1 MSRSTLEWYEQIARG
16 LIWAAG
22 VVLALAVLGAILIAG
37 SDEALPLFEDVERQG
52 RGVAALASLAWGV
65 TAAGVLLG
73 LGAILRLLVTD
84 RLERLGPAP
93 KPAEPAAPK
102 RAAAESAAAKRK
114 QPESAAAK
122 RKQPESAASSRK
134 QTETAAP
141 QRPARPRRDDDERE

>member
-65 TAAGVLLG
+65 TAAGILLG
-73 LGAILRLLVTD
+73 LGAILRLMVND
-84 RLERLGPAP
+84 RLERLGPA
-93 KPAEPAAPK
+93 AEPAA
-102 RAAAESAAAKRK
+102 AKRGTSE
-114 QPESAAAK
+114 PTASK
-122 RKQPESAASSRK
+122 RKPAQPGASK
-134 QTETAAP
+134 
-141 QRPARPRRDDDERE
+141 RPVRPRRDRDAESDDERE

>member
-65 TAAGVLLG
+65 TAAGILLG
-73 LGAILRLLVTD
+73 LGAILRLMVSD

-93 KPAEPAAPK
+93 KAAEPAAAKRAPSEPAPPK
-102 RAAAESAAAKRK
+102 RKPAK
-114 QPESAAAK
+114 P
-122 RKQPESAASSRK
+122 AASK
-134 QTETAAP
+134 
-141 QRPARPRRDDDERE
+141 RPARPRQGRNVERDDEPE

>member
-65 TAAGVLLG
+65 TAAGILLG
-73 LGAILRLLVTD
+73 LGAILRLMVSD

-93 KPAEPAAPK
+93 KAAEPAAAKRAPSEPTPPK
-102 RAAAESAAAKRK
+102 RKPA
-114 QPESAAAK
+114 QP
-122 RKQPESAASSRK
+122 AASK
-134 QTETAAP
+134 
-141 QRPARPRRDDDERE
+141 RPARPRQGRDAERDDERE

>member
-65 TAAGVLLG
+65 TAAGILLG
-73 LGAILRLLVTD
+73 LGAILRLMVSD

-93 KPAEPAAPK
+93 KAAEPAAAKRAPSEPAPPK
-102 RAAAESAAAKRK
+102 RKPAK
-114 QPESAAAK
+114 P
-122 RKQPESAASSRK
+122 AASK
-134 QTETAAP
+134 
-141 QRPARPRRDDDERE
+141 RPARPRPGRNVERDDEPE